1 MSAQRLTQGTPDFT
15 NWYSSRRVA
24 KTKSHGSQS
33 NKNEESFWL
42 GQQLRYKLSYL
53 TEEKNWYNFIFVPW
67 RRFWHSSDLEVVV
80 HLTEPTHPLRTVNHF
95 KCFTSFCFGHFFLFF
110 LQAAIVH
117 SRSSSS
123 WTWCRPS
130 SGDDGDDVDVCR
142 PDPLLR
148 IDSWNETHP
157 MSLCGNSCPIF
168 SSCLKNRFEVETAV
182 FPYYLWS
189 LPWSSKKIKAW
200 G

>member
-80 HLTEPTHPLRTVNHF
+80 HLTEPTHPLRNVNHF

-110 LQAAIVH
+110 LTGGVFSLSQLLELNLVSAEQRRRRRRRRCL
-117 SRSSSS
+117 S
-123 WTWCRPS
+123 TRPS
-130 SGDDGDDVDVCR
+130 ATNRQLKWNASNE
-142 PDPLLR
+142 PLWQQLSH
-148 IDSWNETHP
+148 I
-157 MSLCGNSCPIF
+157 
-168 SSCLKNRFEVETAV
+168 
-182 FPYYLWS
+182 
-189 LPWSSKKIKAW
+189 
-200 G
+200 